1 VLTAKFEMDAD
12 LKLQLDALYKAAPAS
27 VMSIVGG
34 LVALSIYW
42 EQGIPAGLI
51 AWFVVVAGVAV
62 VHLISAGLR
71 HYGLPR
77 GFTTRHW
84 ARLVCGIYGTSG
96 VAWGVGAA
104 LMILEGN
111 AAQALVVCC
120 LITGAV
126 TVTFPAA
133 VYQRAYNLFQFPAL
147 LLTCAGLFASGVPYS
162 NALAIAGVLLCGT
175 LAAMAR
181 GLGTQLTLALK
192 LSRENSRL
200 VADLQERKA
209 ALEAANRDLE
219 IQTETDPMT
228 GLGNRRRLMRVL
240 RASSGALGVLLID
253 VDHFKSYNDTFGHAE
268 GDTCLRRIADA
279 LSRST
284 IAGVT
289 LVARYGGEEF
299 AIVVDARDH
308 HHVRAVAEAMRKTVE
323 ALHDEGGS
331 ALRRAVT
338 ISVGV
343 ALREAGEDKTITQL
357 ITEADER
364 LYEAKRAGRNR
375 VHDGREPRA
384 KRTAVA

>member
-1 VLTAKFEMDAD
+1 MDAD
-12 LKLQLDALYKAAPAS
+12 LKLQIDALYKAAPAS
-27 VMSIVGG
+27 VMSIVGA
-34 LVALSIYW
+34 VIALSIFW
-42 EQGIPAGLI
+42 SEGIPAELMV
-51 AWFVVVAGVAV
+51 WFVVVTATAV
-62 VHLISAGLR
+62 VHLGSAVMR
-71 HYGLPR
+71 HFGRPAA
-77 GFTTRHW
+77 FTSRHW

-96 VAWGVGAA
+96 VAWGAGAA
-104 LMILEGN
+104 FMIVHGSVE
-111 AAQALVVCC
+111 QALVVCS
-120 LITGAV
+120 LITGSV
-126 TVTFPAA
+126 TVSFPAA

-147 LLTCAGLFASGVPYS
+147 LLTCGGLLASGIAYS

-175 LAAMAR
+175 LAMMAR

-192 LSRENSRL
+192 LSRENLRL
-200 VADLQERKA
+200 VSDLQERKA

-219 IQTETDPMT
+219 IQTETDPLT

-279 LSRST
+279 LSRTT

-331 ALRRAVT
+331 ALRRVVT

-343 ALREAGEDKTITQL
+343 ALRGAAEDKTITQL
-357 ITEADER
+357 ISEADER
-364 LYEAKRAGRNR
+364 LYDAKRAGRNR
-375 VHDGREPRA
+375 VHDGREQRPKRA
-384 KRTAVA
+384 AVA

>member
-1 VLTAKFEMDAD
+1 MAEKSGMDAD
-12 LKLQLDALYKAAPAS
+12 LKLQIDALYKAAPAS
-27 VMSIVGG
+27 VMSIVGA
-34 LVALSIYW
+34 VIALSIFW
-42 EQGIPAGLI
+42 SEGIPAELMV
-51 AWFVVVAGVAV
+51 WFVVVTATAV
-62 VHLISAGLR
+62 VHLGSAVMR
-71 HYGLPR
+71 HFGRPDA
-77 GFTTRHW
+77 FTSRHW

-96 VAWGVGAA
+96 VAWGAGAA
-104 LMILEGN
+104 FMIVHGSVE
-111 AAQALVVCC
+111 QALVVCS
-120 LITGAV
+120 LITGSV
-126 TVTFPAA
+126 TVSFPAA

-147 LLTCAGLFASGVPYS
+147 LLTCCGLLASGIAYS

-175 LAAMAR
+175 LAMMAR

-192 LSRENSRL
+192 LSRENLRL
-200 VADLQERKA
+200 VSDLQERKA

-219 IQTETDPMT
+219 IQTETDPLT

-279 LSRST
+279 LSRTT

-323 ALHDEGGS
+323 ALHDDGGS
-331 ALRRAVT
+331 ALRRVVT

-343 ALREAGEDKTITQL
+343 ALRGAAEDKTITQL
-357 ITEADER
+357 ISEADER
-364 LYEAKRAGRNR
+364 LYDAKRAGRNR
-375 VHDGREPRA
+375 VHDGREQRPKRA
-384 KRTAVA
+384 AVA

>member
-1 VLTAKFEMDAD
+1 MAEKSGMDAD
-12 LKLQLDALYKAAPAS
+12 LKLQIDALYKAAPAS
-27 VMSIVGG
+27 VMSIVGA
-34 LVALSIYW
+34 VIALSIFW
-42 EQGIPAGLI
+42 SEGIPAELMV
-51 AWFVVVAGVAV
+51 WFVVVTATAV
-62 VHLISAGLR
+62 VHLGSAVMR
-71 HYGLPR
+71 HFGRPAA
-77 GFTTRHW
+77 FTSRHW

-96 VAWGVGAA
+96 VAWGAGAA
-104 LMILEGN
+104 FMIVHGSVE
-111 AAQALVVCC
+111 QALVVCS
-120 LITGAV
+120 LITGSV
-126 TVTFPAA
+126 TVSFPAA
-133 VYQRAYNLFQFPAL
+133 VYQRAYNFFQFPAL
-147 LLTCAGLFASGVPYS
+147 LLTCGGLLASGIAYS

-175 LAAMAR
+175 LAMMAR

-192 LSRENSRL
+192 LSRENLRL
-200 VADLQERKA
+200 VSDLQERKA

-219 IQTETDPMT
+219 IQTETDPLT

-279 LSRST
+279 LSRTT

-331 ALRRAVT
+331 ALRRVVT

-343 ALREAGEDKTITQL
+343 ALRGAAEDKTITQL
-357 ITEADER
+357 ISEADAR
-364 LYEAKRAGRNR
+364 LYDAKRAGRNR
-375 VHDGREPRA
+375 VHDGREQRPKRA
-384 KRTAVA
+384 AVA

>member
-1 VLTAKFEMDAD
+1 MAEKSGMDAD
-12 LKLQLDALYKAAPAS
+12 LKLQIDALYKAAPAS
-27 VMSIVGG
+27 VMSIVGA
-34 LVALSIYW
+34 VIALSIFW
-42 EQGIPAGLI
+42 SEGIPAELMV
-51 AWFVVVAGVAV
+51 WFVVVTATAV
-62 VHLISAGLR
+62 VHLGSAVMR
-71 HYGLPR
+71 HFGRPAA
-77 GFTTRHW
+77 FTSRHW

-96 VAWGVGAA
+96 VAWGAGAA
-104 LMILEGN
+104 FMIVHGSVE
-111 AAQALVVCC
+111 QALVVCS
-120 LITGAV
+120 LITGSV
-126 TVTFPAA
+126 TVSFPAA

-147 LLTCAGLFASGVPYS
+147 LLTCCGLLASGIAYS

-175 LAAMAR
+175 LAMMAR

-192 LSRENSRL
+192 LSRENLRL
-200 VADLQERKA
+200 VSDLQERKA

-219 IQTETDPMT
+219 IQTETDPLT

-279 LSRST
+279 LSRTT

-331 ALRRAVT
+331 ALRRVVT

-343 ALREAGEDKTITQL
+343 ALRGATEDKTITQL
-357 ITEADER
+357 ISEADER
-364 LYEAKRAGRNR
+364 LYDAKRAGRNR
-375 VHDGREPRA
+375 VHDGREQRPKRA
-384 KRTAVA
+384 AVA